1 MKLLIVLL
9 LLFSCA
15 TPKKQPEGLKI
26 QGDGTEKNPYI
37 IGDIDAVNNL
47 AYEAY
52 NNWKPPL
59 VDIPDNYAYPCD
71 ESDCLDCNCSLLM
84 TTPCPQHGGWG
95 EPIRPNGNVKCKHI
109 WVEIYGTENAGRL
122 QGCAFVVCVK
132 CYKEETQDREG
143 PIRIKL
149 IDASK

>member
-9 LLFSCA
+9 LLSVNGFGQFPTLDSL
-15 TPKKQPEGLKI
+15 PMRYNKWERVHKPIERQ
-26 QGDGTEKNPYI
+26 
-37 IGDIDAVNNL
+37 IDSL
-47 AYEAY
+47 I
-52 NNWKPPL
+52 
-59 VDIPDNYAYPCD
+59 DIPDNYAYPCD

-109 WVEIYGTENAGRL
+109 WVEIYGTENSGRL

-132 CYKEETQDREG
+132 CHKEETQDREG